1 MESLLLKKYCAWRF
15 KNNHLYMP
23 VNKGVQ
29 KINLNIEINVG
40 QIKLETKALFAK
52 HLAIMQKAGLTL
64 IESLEIILESATG
77 KFKHVLTGVLKSI
90 ESGNTLSS
98 SFSRYPKVFNSVFI
112 SSIYAGES
120 SGTLDQSLENLA
132 VQLEKERELHLKIK
146 GAMLYPSVVLSAAFI
161 LGSVLSFLVLP
172 KIIPL
177 FEGLNMKLPF
187 TTRLLISF
195 SHFMERNGTFVFVG
209 LILFLVFMFWLVKQK
224 FVKPFTHLLF
234 LKIPIVKNIVKNANL
249 ARFSRTLGM
258 LLKSGLSI
266 DSALQVTRDTMT
278 NYYYAKSLSDVSIR
292 VSKGVKLSENL
303 EQYNNLYPKMVS
315 KMILVGEE
323 SGRLDETLL
332 YLSDYY
338 DLEVD
343 NSAKTLSTA
352 IEPILLI
359 IIGLVVGF
367 LALSIITPIYSITG
381 NIRR

>member
-1 MESLLLKKYCAWRF
+1 
-15 KNNHLYMP
+15 MP
-23 VNKGVQ
+23 VKKGVPLRPGSGQ
-29 KINLNIEINVG
+29 GKINLNLEINIGNV
-40 QIKLETKALFAK
+40 KLETKALFAK

-64 IESLEIILESATG
+64 IESLEIILESSSG
-77 KFKHVLTGVLKSI
+77 KFKKVLTGILKSV

-98 SFSRYPKVFNSVFI
+98 SFARYPKVFDSVFI
-112 SSIYAGES
+112 SSVYAGES

-146 GAMLYPSVVLSAAFI
+146 GAMLYPAVVLSAAFI

-187 TTRLLISF
+187 TTRMLISF

-209 LILFLVFMFWLVKQK
+209 LVLFLAFMFWLVKQK
-224 FVKPFTHLLF
+224 FVQPFTHLLF

-278 NYYYAKSLSDVSIR
+278 NYYYAKSLADVSVR

-303 EQYNNLYPKMVS
+303 EQHNNLYPKMVS
-315 KMILVGEE
+315 KMVLVGEE

-332 YLSDYY
+332 YLADYY

-343 NSAKTLSTA
+343 NSTKTLSTA

-359 IIGLVVGF
+359 VIGLVVGF